1 MNEGDIHTRI
11 NGLVEEEKALRE
23 AGDLSRADRE
33 RLESLEVEL
42 DRYWDLL
49 RQRRARREFGQD
61 PATAE
66 LRDAET
72 VEKYEQ

>member
-11 NGLVEEEKALRE
+11 TGLVEEEKALRE
-23 AGDLSRADRE
+23 GGDLSGADRE
-33 RLESLEVEL
+33 RLQSIEVEL

-61 PATAE
+61 PAEAE